1 VAINQCALQPQ
12 IKVMLML
19 PANILVVYYS
29 RTGNTRRLA
38 QAIASAIHCDIEE
51 ISEVRERSGLVEF
64 IKSFFEAIRG
74 HHAPIET
81 VGHDPAAY
89 NLLVVGTPVWAGS
102 VSTPIR
108 SYLASQKNGFP
119 DVAFFC
125 TLEHA
130 GSDGAFAEMQSL
142 VGKVPRA
149 RCAVKA
155 NDVAAGNFEGSVNEF
170 VRQLGV

>member
-1 VAINQCALQPQ
+1 MSA
-12 IKVMLML
+12 
-19 PANILVVYYS
+19 ANILVVYYS

-38 QAIASAIHCDIEE
+38 QAIASALHCDIEE
-51 ISEVRERSGLVEF
+51 IGEARERSGFVEF

-74 HHAPIET
+74 HHAPIEA
-81 VGHDPAAY
+81 VRHDPAAY

-108 SYLASQKNGFP
+108 SYLAIHKNSFP

-130 GSDGAFAEMQSL
+130 GSDGAFAEMQNL

-155 NDVAAGNFEGSVNEF
+155 NDVAAGNLEGRVNKF
-170 VRQLGV
+170 MQQLGV